1 MGEKAIILLS
11 GGLDS
16 ATVLGMALDTGKEC
30 YPVAFDYGQRHKKEL
45 VAAAQVAAFYR
56 NCCNRLPSGASV
68 ADLRVVKLSGL
79 DLPSSALTSDLPV
92 PTGTADGVI
101 PVTYVPARNSMFL
114 AIGTAIAEAIGADEV
129 HTGFNAVDYSGYPD
143 CREEYA
149 RAMERALALGTK
161 RGIEGN
167 PVRVVTPII
176 RWNKEDIVRKARRIG
191 VPLRYTWSC
200 YAGLD
205 APCGVCDSC
214 VIRAR
219 AFAAVGEGDPA
230 HV

>member
-1 MGEKAIILLS
+1 MTTTKAIILLS

-16 ATVLGMALDTGKEC
+16 ATVLGMALDAGKAC
-30 YPVAFDYGQRHKKEL
+30 YPVAFDYGQRHKREL
-45 VAAAQVAAFYR
+45 DAAARVAAHYR
-56 NCCNRLPSGASV
+56 NDGHDVN
-68 ADLRVVKLSGL
+68 DLRVVALSGL
-79 DLPSSALTSDLPV
+79 DLPSSALTSDIGV
-92 PTGTADGVI
+92 PTGTPEGEI

-176 RWNKEDIVRKARRIG
+176 RWSKEDIVRKALRIG
-191 VPLRYTWSC
+191 VPLRHTWSC
-200 YAGLD
+200 YAGL
-205 APCGVCDSC
+205 AEQCGVCDSC
-214 VIRAR
+214 VIRSR
-219 AFAAVGEGDPA
+219 AFAAAGVGDPA
-230 HV
+230 SA